1 MGRSPRSLSAFAILI
16 SALPAAAQFDALP
29 DSNATWTE
37 TFWIGPGF
45 PMTGTFYEYDPIQ
58 PDTLIAGQV
67 FQKLRALSSFGQYY
81 YGGALLD
88 NGLGQVY
95 AVQNGQ
101 AQPDLLYDFDVL
113 PGDTVT
119 DPLGVWQTDMKVLT
133 VDTVV
138 INGTQR
144 KRIGIESII
153 SPGGP
158 PAYWIQGIGGNGGL
172 FSTCGCSSVSG
183 QTELV
188 CMTVNDTVQFGGN
201 VGGVGD
207 CSLLLSSGSEGFA
220 LEEFTVFPVPAGD
233 QLQWRPLGV
242 QPIHAEV
249 LDMDGR
255 IVFAGN
261 TGSNTLEVDGFST
274 GAYVLR
280 LVDAKGKTLSTRFV
294 KH

>member
-1 MGRSPRSLSAFAILI
+1 MGTSLRTLTAFATLLF
-16 SALPAAAQFDALP
+16 ALPAAAQFDALP

-37 TFWIGPGF
+37 TFYIGPGF
-45 PMTGTFYEYDPIQ
+45 PMNGTFYEYDPIQ

-88 NGLGQVY
+88 NGYGQVY
-95 AVQNGQ
+95 MVPNGQ
-101 AQPDLLYDFDVL
+101 AQPNLLYDFDVL

-144 KRIGIESII
+144 KRIGIESTI

-158 PAYWIQGIGGNGGL
+158 SAYWIQGIGGNGGL
-172 FSTCGCSSVSG
+172 FGTCGCSSVSG

-207 CSLLLSSGSEGFA
+207 CSLLLSADNDGIVPEA
-220 LEEFTVFPVPAGD
+220 FTVFPVPTVD
-233 QLQWRPLGV
+233 QLSWRPFSV
-242 QPIHAEV
+242 QPVQAEV
-249 LDMDGR
+249 FGIDGR
-255 IVFAGN
+255 IVFAGIV
-261 TGSNTLEVDGFST
+261 GSNALPVGGFPI
-274 GAYVLR
+274 GAYLLR
-280 LVDAKGKTLSTRFV
+280 LVDTKGNVRTARFV
-294 KH
+294 KR